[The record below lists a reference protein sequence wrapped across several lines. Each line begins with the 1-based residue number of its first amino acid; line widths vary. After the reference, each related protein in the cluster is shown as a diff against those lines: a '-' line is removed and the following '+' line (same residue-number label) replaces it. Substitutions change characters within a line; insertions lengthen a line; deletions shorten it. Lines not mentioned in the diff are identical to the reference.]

1 MGFLSEFH
9 NLGFLS
15 PGILS
20 LGILSVGILSAG
32 FLSCGVFVTHVDFRT
47 SKWGAVSGIR
57 PLPAKRHKA
66 IDTGLGGEMASRT
79 VSLLDISGATRFT
92 NHKKISLWI

>member
-1 MGFLSEFH
+1 MGFLSEFR

-32 FLSCGVFVTHVDFRT
+32 FLSCGVFVMDSDVTYRILISFEAWCMQKLT
-47 SKWGAVSGIR
+47 AAVPIAR
-57 PLPAKRHKA
+57 K
-66 IDTGLGGEMASRT
+66 
-79 VSLLDISGATRFT
+79 
-92 NHKKISLWI
+92 

>member
-1 MGFLSEFH
+1 MGLLSEFR

-32 FLSCGVFVTHVDFRT
+32 FLSCGVFVGNPIYIHVIYRFVILVNVT
-47 SKWGAVSGIR
+47 SVMTYIYWYRLA
-57 PLPAKRHKA
+57 P
-66 IDTGLGGEMASRT
+66 
-79 VSLLDISGATRFT
+79 
-92 NHKKISLWI
+92 

>member
-1 MGFLSEFH
+1 MGFLSEFR

-32 FLSCGVFVTHVDFRT
+32 FLSCGVFVGNPQISIASCRHNRDLKQART
-47 SKWGAVSGIR
+47 ATAVNKQ
-57 PLPAKRHKA
+57 LNF
-66 IDTGLGGEMASRT
+66 T
-79 VSLLDISGATRFT
+79 VGNKPHTT
-92 NHKKISLWI
+92 NYIYCIF

>member
-1 MGFLSEFH
+1 MRTNDKYVFMRNAECFCESSQVFRFHSGLKCGFLSEFR

-32 FLSCGVFVTHVDFRT
+32 FLSCGFFVGNPCDPE
-47 SKWGAVSGIR
+47 S
-57 PLPAKRHKA
+57 
-66 IDTGLGGEMASRT
+66 T
-79 VSLLDISGATRFT
+79 VTAEI
-92 NHKKISLWI
+92 